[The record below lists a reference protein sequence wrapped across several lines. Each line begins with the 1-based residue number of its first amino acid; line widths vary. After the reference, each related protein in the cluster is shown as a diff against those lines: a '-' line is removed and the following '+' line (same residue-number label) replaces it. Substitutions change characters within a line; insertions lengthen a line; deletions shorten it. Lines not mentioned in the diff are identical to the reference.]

1 MKEQQNITKK
11 QLDTGF
17 PFTCYGE
24 YFALCGQ
31 PQKEDLEEFKE
42 KSWTHIINL
51 RSPQELNELGFDMSK
66 ACGVLALSYSHIPI
80 IVNRNIDKKALE
92 TIHDLLSKASE
103 KQKFVIHC
111 ASGARSAIALLS
123 HLILSKSY
131 EVSQIPTLAEELD
144 LYQPEALARLFRVL
158 KVSL

>member
-1 MKEQQNITKK
+1 MKDQSITKK

-24 YFALCGQ
+24 FFALCGQ

-42 KSWTHIINL
+42 KFWSHIINL
-51 RSPQELNELGFDMSK
+51 RSPQELNELDFDISE
-66 ACGVLALSYSHIPI
+66 ACRELALNYSHIPI

-92 TIHDLLSKASE
+92 AIHDLLSKAGK

-111 ASGARSAIALLS
+111 ASGARSTIALLS
-123 HLILSKSY
+123 HFILSKSH
-131 EVSQIPTLAEELD
+131 EVSQIPTLAEELN
-144 LYQPEALARLFRVL
+144 LYQPQALARLFQVL
-158 KVSL
+158 EVNL